1 MEGVFIGDLVGS
13 AYEWTGFK
21 SKEFPLFS
29 AKCRGTDD
37 SLMTCAVAEAFAK
50 AQQEGRLGEDAY
62 VEGLLA
68 HFMRNIGLRYPD
80 AGYGSKFLYWLQHKE
95 LGPYGSFGNG
105 AAMRVAPAAYFGRTL
120 EEVEHLAMVSA
131 RVSHNHPSAYKAAKA
146 VAGCAF
152 LARKGA
158 DKDGLGAYAGRY
170 YNLHFTVEGIRDSY
184 RGDSSCD
191 NSVPQG
197 IVSFLDADSFEDG
210 LRNAVSLGGD
220 SDTLAAIA
228 GAIGEPFFGIP
239 PLLVV
244 EARKYYLPELKKW
257 ENA

>member
-29 AKCRGTDD
+29 AKCRVTDD

-170 YNLHFTVEGIRDSY
+170 YNLHFTV
-184 RGDSSCD
+184 
-191 NSVPQG
+191 
-197 IVSFLDADSFEDG
+197 
-210 LRNAVSLGGD
+210 
-220 SDTLAAIA
+220 
-228 GAIGEPFFGIP
+228 GASGTATGEIP
-239 PLLVV
+239 PATTRCPRELFRFLTRTPLRMGCAMRCHWAGTAIPWRPLQALL
-244 EARKYYLPELKKW
+244 
-257 ENA
+257 ENRSLAFLRC